1 MKQSGSLILLLLSA
15 LAGSLLLVDTQW
27 IPSLGF
33 ATTFT
38 LAGIWAIRGTNKPSI
53 WTKMLF
59 GGIVALSFM
68 LIFRS
73 NFPLTFIN
81 LFSILTLGTLL
92 VITPHL
98 EISHPA
104 QIMGNYFLV
113 FARLLQKKPLID
125 WRQLSFN
132 SGDAQEKNLNS
143 YVPLIASV
151 ALTILIAIVLIEVF
165 ASANPVFFAWSQAL
179 KQWITTLPID
189 QKMDVLIARLIV
201 MGILII
207 GFNRLAGL
215 SAYPLSFKRFVPTT
229 FPLVMPKLVA
239 LLLCLVF
246 IAAHSM
252 LLLNPDAVLSRVGA
266 NHSQTTR
273 EIFGQMAVASFISL
287 GLLTLRRDKK
297 RINMLLSVA
306 LLACV
311 LILTA
316 IGLQSDYQYISEFG
330 LTHKRLYGL
339 ASVVWLFAVSVLSA
353 TWLKRGG
360 KYLISRGVV
369 AITIA
374 VVLLVNLANFD
385 RLIATYSPRLSQQ
398 GVDYEYLSYNL
409 SSDAG
414 TLWQLYL
421 DAKQDYLNS
430 NAQES
435 LSNAN
440 KLLYRMERLT
450 PGISPEEH
458 YRFDGSFNVSDLIAY
473 NEIKKLPLEN
483 ERKWLR
489 SQEKVV
495 APIPERVTPK
505 NYVPESK
512 ISPLPKI
519 TK

>member
-1 MKQSGSLILLLLSA
+1 
-15 LAGSLLLVDTQW
+15 
-27 IPSLGF
+27 
-33 ATTFT
+33 
-38 LAGIWAIRGTNKPSI
+38 
-53 WTKMLF
+53 
-59 GGIVALSFM
+59 
-68 LIFRS
+68 
-73 NFPLTFIN
+73 
-81 LFSILTLGTLL
+81 
-92 VITPHL
+92 
-98 EISHPA
+98 
-104 QIMGNYFLV
+104 
-113 FARLLQKKPLID
+113 
-125 WRQLSFN
+125 
-132 SGDAQEKNLNS
+132 
-143 YVPLIASV
+143 
-151 ALTILIAIVLIEVF
+151 
-165 ASANPVFFAWSQAL
+165 
-179 KQWITTLPID
+179 
-189 QKMDVLIARLIV
+189 
-201 MGILII
+201 
-207 GFNRLAGL
+207 
-215 SAYPLSFKRFVPTT
+215 
-229 FPLVMPKLVA
+229 
-239 LLLCLVF
+239 
-246 IAAHSM
+246 M
-252 LLLNPDAVLSRVGA
+252 LLLNPNAVLSRVGA